1 MEAGL
6 SARELMIGVVGTRP
20 SPALTGEVL
29 DAISPLLPSGTTYE
43 VEGGF
48 ARVHAP
54 QRDVAVS
61 GLAPRWPTPR
71 RRSKVMQTRT
81 LTQALLN
88 RVATLDECPARGR
101 PIVCSTIEGG
111 HRARTREAL

>member
-1 MEAGL
+1 
-6 SARELMIGVVGTRP
+6 
-20 SPALTGEVL
+20 
-29 DAISPLLPSGTTYE
+29 
-43 VEGGF
+43 
-48 ARVHAP
+48 
-54 QRDVAVS
+54 
-61 GLAPRWPTPR
+61 
-71 RRSKVMQTRT
+71 MQTRT